1 VIKLDDYGLRRKLGL
16 RQRSPRWA
24 LAWKFA
30 PKKEVTTLEDI
41 VVQVGRTG
49 ILTPVALL
57 EPVDVGGV
65 TVSRATL
72 HNEGEVKRKDVR
84 PGDKVRIER
93 AGDVIPEVVERIE
106 QPGVKRAKAFTM
118 PKRCPVCGSAVSKEG
133 AYYICPATLSC
144 RAQLAG
150 RIKHYSSRGAMNI
163 EGLGEQTVKE
173 LVRRKMVTDIADLYG
188 LSVEQL
194 KTLDGFAQK
203 SAEKLHS
210 SIQRARRAKLDVFV
224 YALGIRHVGGHVA
237 RILARRFESLDEL
250 KNAKLSELKKIKEI
264 GDEIAS
270 SVYSFF
276 SRKENLNV
284 LKKVFDAGVEVEDV
298 SKAARRQPLKDKTF
312 VFTGELEH
320 YTRQQASRQAEELGA
335 RVTSSVSANTDFV
348 VAGENPGSKL
358 EEARKRNVEIIDE
371 QKYEELT
378 KNAK

>member
-1 VIKLDDYGLRRKLGL
+1 
-16 RQRSPRWA
+16 
-24 LAWKFA
+24 
-30 PKKEVTTLEDI
+30 
-41 VVQVGRTG
+41 
-49 ILTPVALL
+49 
-57 EPVDVGGV
+57 
-65 TVSRATL
+65 
-72 HNEGEVKRKDVR
+72 
-84 PGDKVRIER
+84 
-93 AGDVIPEVVERIE
+93 
-106 QPGVKRAKAFTM
+106 
-118 PKRCPVCGSAVSKEG
+118 
-133 AYYICPATLSC
+133 
-144 RAQLAG
+144 
-150 RIKHYSSRGAMNI
+150 
-163 EGLGEQTVKE
+163 
-173 LVRRKMVTDIADLYG
+173 
-188 LSVEQL
+188 
-194 KTLDGFAQK
+194 
-203 SAEKLHS
+203 
-210 SIQRARRAKLDVFV
+210 
-224 YALGIRHVGGHVA
+224 
-237 RILARRFESLDEL
+237 L